1 MTRFDWA
8 AFVIAALIGVILG
21 LAGMI
26 AGLLRLAWVLTVDE
40 DLGLTQDPF
49 SVR

>member
-8 AFVIAALIGVILG
+8 AFVIFG

-40 DLGLTQDPF
+40 DLGPTGPF
-49 SVR
+49 GVR